1 MFHVKQCKLLCT
13 RLIYH
18 GNKWSI
24 PMTPKGGKHVDEEQ
38 EQTQEN
44 TDASS
49 DGVTLNDIM
58 SFMQELRADFT
69 ASKDEISSIKSML
82 SNHEKEDDKR
92 FEDTEKKDDTIET
105 DVEDDYDDIADEEI
119 EEVTSL
125 FDY

>member
-1 MFHVKQCKLLCT
+1 M
-13 RLIYH
+13 
-18 GNKWSI
+18 
-24 PMTPKGGKHVDEEQ
+24 DEEKDKEQ

-69 ASKDEISSIKSML
+69 ASKDEIASIKSML

-105 DVEDDYDDIADEEI
+105 DVEDDNDDKKVDDKADEEI